1 MHKNDRYIISNEV
14 LSDLF
19 EKMQKLKDMEKETK
33 TITMP
38 LSEFEDL
45 RSKAA
50 QRDRSEQ
57 EFNDRVND
65 DVEKK
70 LKEKEDFFID
80 LIGNG
85 WYGVNLFVSQ
95 WNSNNLIEAFE
106 KRERRNTESL
116 KLLVE
121 EQSKRISDLIKENDS
136 LKDQLLEME
145 HKIEAKPKRK
155 FWKIWKI

>member
-45 RSKAA
+45 RAKAA

-65 DVEKK
+65 EVEKK

-80 LIGNG
+80 LIGNS

-95 WNSNNLIEAFE
+95 WKSNNLFEAFE
-106 KRERRNTESL
+106 KRERRNTERL

-121 EQSKRISDLIKENDS
+121 EQSKKISDLIKENDS

-155 FWKIWKI
+155 RWNIWKR

>member
-1 MHKNDRYIISNEV
+1 
-14 LSDLF
+14 
-19 EKMQKLKDMEKETK
+19 MEKETK

-45 RSKAA
+45 RAKAA

-65 DVEKK
+65 EVEKK

-95 WNSNNLIEAFE
+95 WKSNNLFEAFE
-106 KRERRNTESL
+106 KRERRNTERF

-121 EQSKRISDLIKENDS
+121 EQSKKISDLIKENDS

-155 FWKIWKI
+155 RWKIWKR

>member
-1 MHKNDRYIISNEV
+1 MTGIVLAMKS

-19 EKMQKLKDMEKETK
+19 EKMQKFKDMEKETK

-38 LSEFEDL
+38 LSEFEEL
-45 RSKAA
+45 RVKAA

-65 DVEKK
+65 EVEKK

-85 WYGVNLFVSQ
+85 WYGVKLFVSQ

-155 FWKIWKI
+155 FWKIWKR

>member
-1 MHKNDRYIISNEV
+1 MKS

-19 EKMQKLKDMEKETK
+19 ETMQKFKDMEKETK

-45 RSKAA
+45 RAKAA

-65 DVEKK
+65 EVEKK

-80 LIGNG
+80 LIGNS
-85 WYGVNLFVSQ
+85 WHGVNLFVSQ
-95 WNSNNLIEAFE
+95 WESNNLIEAFE
-106 KRERRNTESL
+106 KRERRNTKSL

-121 EQSKRISDLIKENDS
+121 EQNKRISDLIKENDS

>member
-65 DVEKK
+65 EVEKK

-155 FWKIWKI
+155 F